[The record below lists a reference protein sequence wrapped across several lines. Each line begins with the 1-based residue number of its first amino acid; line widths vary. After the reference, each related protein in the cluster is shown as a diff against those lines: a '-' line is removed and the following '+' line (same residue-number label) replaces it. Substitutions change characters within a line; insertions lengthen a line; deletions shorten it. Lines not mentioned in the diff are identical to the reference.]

1 MKIFRYSLEK
11 MKTIVRNVFDDM
23 FLPLLF
29 VCIFKYS
36 LYDFQPL
43 KQTNNYGTYFKRTL
57 NIYEIK
63 ECYNTKCMSTVMR
76 NKTKCMQCHCH
87 VRLWACQC
95 TLGDVSSCWVTDL
108 MLVGAAAG
116 SCYRVTVFR
125 LLTATL
131 KCLNFDIDTFRK
143 PAFLLDIFSM

>member
-1 MKIFRYSLEK
+1 M
-11 MKTIVRNVFDDM
+11 RNVFDDM

-63 ECYNTKCMSTVMR
+63 ECYNTKCMNTVMR
-76 NKTKCMQCHCH
+76 LCMQCHCH
-87 VRLWACQC
+87 VPCQLASAHWAMSP
-95 TLGDVSSCWVTDL
+95 VVE
-108 MLVGAAAG
+108 
-116 SCYRVTVFR
+116 
-125 LLTATL
+125 
-131 KCLNFDIDTFRK
+131 
-143 PAFLLDIFSM
+143 